1 MTRTMTCR
9 VAAVAAGVLV
19 CGVAASCE
27 RTGTP
32 AASSTVLLDS
42 IDTVEVE
49 AESSS
54 MPAMP
59 LRRGRMDS
67 VIAARETPP
76 LPNSIDAMTNAQV
89 KDYLGTLA
97 YKTGKVSTDS
107 QKPSCADQGPSC
119 DLNGPAYLLIQP
131 EAGMNRR
138 PFDSLPQHGLVVGRI
153 LNTAAPGTAA
163 DSFAYPARKKTW
175 WVVDSAGGAWRSRYF
190 VRTYLDTGP
199 AIRFVTATRPF
210 IKCPHLDSLRKR
222 ISRAK
227 FWSCSTSA
235 DSLRAS
241 LSARQTGD
249 QRGPERSASYFHQVS
264 LRSAVPLP
272 LVPLPITV
280 TSNWVSCGAGCCAT
294 STQ

>member
-19 CGVAASCE
+19 CGVAASCV
-27 RTGTP
+27 RKDTP
-32 AASSTVLLDS
+32 VASSTVLLDN
-42 IDTVEVE
+42 IDTVEAE
-49 AESSS
+49 AESRS

-59 LRRGRMDS
+59 LGRGRMDS

-76 LPNSIDAMTNAQV
+76 LPKSIDSMTNGQV
-89 KDYLGTLA
+89 NDYLGTLA

-107 QKPSCADQGPSC
+107 QKPSCADRGPSC
-119 DLNGPAYLLIQP
+119 DLNGPAYLLMQP

-153 LNTAAPGTAA
+153 INTAAPGTAA
-163 DSFAYPARKKTW
+163 DSFAYPAQRKTW
-175 WVVDSAGGAWRSRYF
+175 WVVDSDGGGWRSRYF

-210 IKCPHLDSLRKR
+210 NKCRHDDLLTKR

-235 DSLRAS
+235 DSLRAYG
-241 LSARQTGD
+241 SARQTGD
-249 QRGPERSASYFHQVS
+249 RRNPERSTSYFHQVS

-272 LVPLPITV
+272 LVPLPMTV